1 VAALDESKRQHLR
14 FCLTLHRAVASGSGD
29 SCFSPYS
36 VASALGLTSRAAR
49 GKAAEE
55 LISLLAGSDAD
66 IAKQAELLHGASAL
80 KAQPGREAPVL
91 AVSNT
96 LWAWDELPLNEGFL
110 DELASWPGG
119 RVATAPFI
127 SDPEQARR
135 VINADVAKTTRG
147 LIPELLPPGAIR
159 SDVVA
164 ALVNALYLRVAWIHP
179 FGTGATEPADF
190 HAPGGT
196 RRVPMMR
203 QSESFGYAAGDGWQ
217 VVVLPGAG
225 GTEAVV
231 LLPDGD
237 LARQEAELDEVMLAQ
252 LLQAPSRR
260 TVQLSLPKIK
270 LDVRSPLTQAL
281 KGLGVGTMFTSE
293 ADFSPL
299 TPDPRLE
306 VADVLHQAV
315 LRVDEQGFEGAA
327 ATAVTFRLVS
337 MSTDE
342 PVTVEVNRPFLL
354 LVRHA
359 ETGVVYFFSRIV
371 DP

>member
-1 VAALDESKRQHLR
+1 M
-14 FCLTLHRAVASGSGD
+14 
-29 SCFSPYS
+29 
-36 VASALGLTSRAAR
+36 ASALGLVSRAAR

-55 LISLLAGSDAD
+55 LIGLLAGSAAD

-80 KAQPGREAPVL
+80 EEQPGREAPVL

-96 LWAWDELPLNEGFL
+96 LWAWDQLPLNEGFL

-127 SDPEQARR
+127 SDPERARQG
-135 VINADVAKTTRG
+135 INADVAKTTRG
-147 LIPELLPPGAIR
+147 LIPELLPSGAIR
-159 SDVVA
+159 PDVVA

-179 FGTGATEPADF
+179 FGKGATEPADF

-203 QSESFGYAAGDGWQ
+203 QSELFGYAAADGWQ
-217 VVVLPGAG
+217 VVTLPGAG

-237 LARQEAELDEVMLAQ
+237 LAEQEAELDDGLLAR

-281 KGLGVGTMFTSE
+281 KGLGVGTMFAAE
-293 ADFSPL
+293 ADFGPL
-299 TPDPRLE
+299 TPDPRVK

-315 LRVDEQGFEGAA
+315 LRVDEEGFEGAA

-337 MSTDE
+337 MSTTE

-359 ETGVVYFFSRIV
+359 ETGVVYFFSRVV

>member
-1 VAALDESKRQHLR
+1 MAALDESKRQHLS

-96 LWAWDELPLNEGFL
+96 LWAWDELPLNEDFL

-127 SDPEQARR
+127 TDPEQARR
-135 VINADVAKTTRG
+135 LINADVAKTTRS

-159 SDVVA
+159 PDVVA

-179 FGTGATEPADF
+179 FGKGVTEPADF

-237 LARQEAELDEVMLAQ
+237 LARQEAELDDVMLAR

-281 KGLGVGTMFTSE
+281 KELGVGTMFTSD

-299 TPDPRLE
+299 TPDRRLS

-315 LRVDEQGFEGAA
+315 LRVDEEGFEGAA

-337 MSTDE
+337 MSTNE